1 MLSVGLEVSMK
12 KVCKILFILSFGYY
26 LAWICFAILSTY
38 FGSTSGWIAPA
49 LSNGEILYGNESF
62 VNVLAMGIVATVVGF
77 WFIPLYQIIYA
88 IVVGISKLTK
98 HFTKRMSKQNL

>member
-1 MLSVGLEVSMK
+1 MQNTI
-12 KVCKILFILSFGYY
+12 ILLGYALPY
-26 LAWICFAILSTY
+26 FTY

-62 VNVLAMGIVATVVGF
+62 VNVRAMGIVATVAGF

-88 IVVGISKLTK
+88 IVVGIFKLTK
-98 HFTKRMSKQNL
+98 HFKEKDE